1 MKRKI
6 TKNWALKLVSFLFAA
21 MLWVIVTNINDP
33 VSPLEIENVPVTIK
47 NGDLITE
54 KGQIYEVLDN
64 TDRVD
69 VMIRAP
75 RSIIDTLDASN
86 VIAEADMNDLTNVN
100 TIGIKLSTNKY
111 NDKLESITGDI
122 DSVKLNIENK
132 QTRSF
137 PIRAN
142 VTGEVKEGY
151 MVGNVSTEQNLI
163 RVSGPQSVISQI
175 TKAQAEVDVSS
186 AFTGNIGTDSEIRLY
201 NEDGVEIRSQSI
213 EKNITKVRV
222 NVEILEQKSV
232 PIVYRASGT
241 PADGFR
247 MTGVITGSRNNV
259 LIAGKSET
267 LRNIESIEIPETA
280 IDVTDAR
287 ESVETVIDLNDYL
300 PEGIRLVEEDFE
312 GKVSVSVQI
321 EQERRQTVFIEVDD
335 IQLNGVPAGYTAV
348 VTEPEERYGIVLV
361 GLASELSNIDV
372 NTIETYV
379 DVAAWLEE
387 QESTEPES
395 GYYRMPLAVSLP
407 ENTTVTWENVW
418 VNVHITES
426 E

>member
-1 MKRKI
+1 MKHRI
-6 TKNWALKLVSFLFAA
+6 TKNWGLKLVSFLFAA
-21 MLWVIVTNINDP
+21 MLWIIVTNINDP
-33 VSPLEIENVPVTIK
+33 VSPLEIENIPVTIK
-47 NGDLITE
+47 NADLITD
-54 KGQIYEVLDN
+54 KGQIYEVLEN

-69 VMIRAP
+69 VLIRAP
-75 RSIIDTLDASN
+75 RSIIDTLDVSN
-86 VIAEADMNDLTNVN
+86 VIAEADMNDLTNVD
-100 TIGIKLSTNKY
+100 TIPIRLSTNKY
-111 NDKLESITGDI
+111 NDKLESIRGNI

-175 TKAQAEVDVSS
+175 ARAQADVDVSA
-186 AFTGNIGTDSEIRLY
+186 AFTGNIGTDSDIRLY

-213 EKNITKVRV
+213 EKNISKVRV
-222 NVEILEQKSV
+222 NVEILEKKSV

-247 MTGVITGSRNNV
+247 MTGVITGSRNNIT
-259 LIAGKSET
+259 IAGKSET
-267 LRNIESIEIPETA
+267 LRNIGSIDIPETA
-280 IDVTDAR
+280 IDVTDAQ

-300 PEGIRLVEEDFE
+300 PEGVRMVEDDFE
-312 GKVSVSVQI
+312 GKVTVSVQI
-321 EQERRQTVFIEVDD
+321 EPERRQTVYIQVDD
-335 IQLNGVPAGYTAV
+335 IQITGVPAGYTAV
-348 VTEPEERYGIVLV
+348 ITEPEERYGIVLV
-361 GLASELSNIDV
+361 GLASELSEIDV
-372 NTIETYV
+372 NAMETYV
-379 DVAAWLEE
+379 DVAAWLAE

-395 GYYRMPLAVSLP
+395 GYYRMPLAVRLP
-407 ENTTVTWENVW
+407 EDTAVTWENVW

>member
-1 MKRKI
+1 MKHKI

-47 NGDLITE
+47 NADLITE

-69 VMIRAP
+69 VLIRAP

-111 NDKLESITGDI
+111 NDKLESIRGNI
-122 DSVKLNIENK
+122 DNVKLNIENK

-163 RVSGPQSVISQI
+163 RVSGPQSVVSRIA
-175 TKAQAEVDVSS
+175 KAQAEVDVSA
-186 AFTGNIGTDSEIRLY
+186 AFTGNIGTDSDIRLY

-213 EKNITKVRV
+213 EKNISKVRV
-222 NVEILEQKSV
+222 NVEILEKKSV

-247 MTGVITGSRNNV
+247 MTGEITGSRNNV
-259 LIAGKSET
+259 TIAGKSET
-267 LRNIESIEIPETA
+267 LRNIGSIEIPETA

-287 ESVETVIDLNDYL
+287 ETVETVIDLNDYL
-300 PEGIRLVEEDFE
+300 PEGVRMVEEDFE

-321 EQERRQTVFIEVDD
+321 EQERRQTVYIQLDD
-335 IQLNGVPAGYTAV
+335 IQMIGVPAGYTAV
-348 VTEPEERYGIVLV
+348 VTEPEERYAIVLV
-361 GLASELSNIDV
+361 GLASDLSEIDV

-379 DVAAWLEE
+379 DVAAWLAE
-387 QESTEPES
+387 QESTELES
-395 GYYRMPLAVSLP
+395 GYYRMPLAVRLP
-407 ENTTVTWENVW
+407 EDTTVTWENVW

>member
-1 MKRKI
+1 MKHRI
-6 TKNWALKLVSFLFAA
+6 TKNWGLKLVSFLFAA
-21 MLWVIVTNINDP
+21 MLWIIVTNINDP
-33 VSPLEIENVPVTIK
+33 VSPLEIENIPVTIK
-47 NGDLITE
+47 HADLITD
-54 KGQIYEVLDN
+54 KGQIYEVLEN

-69 VMIRAP
+69 VLIRAP
-75 RSIIDTLDASN
+75 RSIIDTLDVSN
-86 VIAEADMNDLTNVN
+86 VIAEADMNDLTNVD
-100 TIGIKLSTNKY
+100 TIPIKLSTNKY
-111 NDKLESITGDI
+111 NDKLESIRGNI

-175 TKAQAEVDVSS
+175 ARAQADVDVSA
-186 AFTGNIGTDSEIRLY
+186 AFTGNIGTDSDIRLY

-213 EKNITKVRV
+213 EKNISKVRV
-222 NVEILEQKSV
+222 NVEILEKKSV

-247 MTGVITGSRNNV
+247 MTGEITGSRNNV
-259 LIAGKSET
+259 TIAGKSET
-267 LRNIESIEIPETA
+267 MRNIGSIDIPETA
-280 IDVTDAR
+280 VDVTDAQ
-287 ESVETVIDLNDYL
+287 ETVETVIDLNDYL
-300 PEGIRLVEEDFE
+300 PEGVRMVEDDFE
-312 GKVSVSVQI
+312 GKVTVSVQI
-321 EQERRQTVFIEVDD
+321 EQERRQTVYIQVDD
-335 IQLNGVPAGYTAV
+335 IQMTGVPAGYTAV
-348 VTEPEERYGIVLV
+348 ITEPEERYGIVLV
-361 GLASELSNIDV
+361 GLASELSEIDV

-379 DVAAWLEE
+379 DVAAWLAE

-395 GYYRMPLAVSLP
+395 GYYRMPLAVRLP
-407 ENTTVTWENVW
+407 ENTAVTWENVW